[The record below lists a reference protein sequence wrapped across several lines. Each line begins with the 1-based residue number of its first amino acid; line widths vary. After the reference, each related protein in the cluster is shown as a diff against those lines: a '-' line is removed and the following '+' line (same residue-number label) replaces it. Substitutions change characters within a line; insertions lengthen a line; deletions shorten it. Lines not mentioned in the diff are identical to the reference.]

1 MSRVPY
7 SSLLWPVGD
16 TAQADHSAPVD
27 SVKASAAL
35 GVDRSSPEAFAASLP
50 FAPSDVTAGSES
62 ELQTAVFGAADN
74 VDLPLQIRQSNY
86 FANVIKHA
94 AAQETSKR
102 AITAIERYLDDN
114 PSQTWENSWVRFPI
128 AHLNPHTL
136 RVLNEDLRAV
146 RSDAHSP
153 PRPDKHKF
161 FVRDERGTDCVRVPI
176 SYVLKLALAQLL
188 GAQERVPRTI
198 YHTAYRLMDHFINDH
213 CSPETLSFFVTPPSA
228 NAGPGRA
235 LARETAKRFLLTH
248 LLLSYADEA
257 FYLRASGQK
266 PLVYFS
272 PLTPSRQK
280 QLNECISDAYYRD
293 LFCSPCLSGWDNGE
307 EKYRYMRLCH
317 EVLSRSQLNA
327 VTKLRDAGIITSNLV
342 VLPNTSNLSLSNN
355 GTHVSLGSLRIKRA
369 LSTANTGFGPAHE
382 KYFSDLAIKIVE
394 HFLPLFVG
402 TYSAAPQ
409 RLNFADFHPET
420 ILGFL
425 PHQLD
430 YTQLRMLWSQWKDK
444 ASIKVLGYPLS
455 PLGPVWLDNALARG
469 LNLRGD
475 HVPDRRLLDYL
486 VALGSTD
493 QSPAL
498 NGELGNSERLK
509 LDLADMGSFDTRM
522 SFYMF
527 YRAREHTNVGYSGFE
542 ARYYSQFQTFGAD
555 MTNAVQLQALVSSLA
570 YHYMLGGQVAHA
582 HIPDTRAVESER
594 RQIMF
599 ATAMGLEHFYVHRET
614 ENMFLRGVLQHTQK
628 TRASRR
634 YRNHL
639 KVEITDYRVALL
651 KKMRADAP
659 ALIAVHNADAVL
671 DDAHARMTQP
681 DCAAADRLTQAIL
694 AQAGAR
700 TPRQLSSAEFN
711 AAAETYYRGT
721 LREGML
727 DEALA
732 WFAEDLQALEH
743 ANDLDAAQRQALRHT
758 LTHPSPTEFLRGVAP
773 GVLKSTLPQRELHKL
788 INLLLISID
797 YDTQRARSAIN
808 PSENHE
814 NDATPVRGSQHG

>member
-1 MSRVPY
+1 MSRVPF
-7 SSLLWPVGD
+7 SSLLWPASN
-16 TAQADHSAPVD
+16 THTQESSAPPNA
-27 SVKASAAL
+27 ASAAAAF
-35 GVDRSSPEAFAASLP
+35 GVDFSRSEAFAASLP
-50 FAPSDVTAGSES
+50 FAPGDVTAGSES
-62 ELQTAVFGAADN
+62 ELQTAVIGAGDH

-102 AITAIERYLDDN
+102 AITAIERYLEDN
-114 PSQTWENSWVRFPI
+114 PSQVWENSWVRFPI
-128 AHLNPHTL
+128 THLSPHAL

-146 RSDAHSP
+146 RSDAHSLA
-153 PRPDKHKF
+153 RSDKHKF
-161 FVRDERGTDCVRVPI
+161 FVRDERGTDCARVPI

-198 YHTAYRLMDHFINDH
+198 YQTAYRLMDYFINDH

-228 NAGPGRA
+228 TAGPGRA

-248 LLLSYADEA
+248 LLLSYADAA

-293 LFCSPCLSGWDNGE
+293 LFCSPCLSGWDKGE

-327 VTKLRDAGIITSNLV
+327 VTKLRDAGIITRNLV

-369 LSTANTGFGPAHE
+369 LETANSGFGPAHE
-382 KYFSDLAIKIVE
+382 KYFSDLAIKIIE

-402 TYSAAPQ
+402 AYSAAPQ

-430 YTQLRMLWSQWKDK
+430 YTQLRMLWGQWKDK
-444 ASIKVLGYPLS
+444 ASLKFFGYAVS
-455 PLGPVWLDNALARG
+455 PLGPVWMDQALARG
-469 LNLRGD
+469 LMLRGD

-498 NGELGNSERLK
+498 NGQPGNSERLK
-509 LDLADMGSFDTRM
+509 NDLADMGVFDARM

-527 YRAREHTNVGYSGFE
+527 YKAREHAHVGYSGFE

-555 MTNAVQLQALVSSLA
+555 MTNAVQLQTLVNALA
-570 YHYMLGGQVAHA
+570 YHYILGGHTHHA
-582 HIPDTRAVESER
+582 DIPDTRAVESER

-599 ATAMGLEHFYVHRET
+599 ATAMGLSHFYVRRNT
-614 ENMFLRGVLQHTQK
+614 ENVFLRDVLQHTQK

-639 KVEITDYRVALL
+639 KVEIADYRAALL
-651 KKMRADAP
+651 KKMRVDAP
-659 ALIAVHNADAVL
+659 ALIAVHDAEALVN
-671 DDAHARMTQP
+671 DALARITEP
-681 DCAAADRLTQAIL
+681 GRGTADRLTQAIL
-694 AQAGAR
+694 AEAGAR
-700 TPRQLSSAEFN
+700 TPRQLSAAEFN
-711 AAAETYYRGT
+711 SAAETYYRGA
-721 LREGML
+721 LRDGML
-727 DEALA
+727 GEALE
-732 WFAEDLQALEH
+732 WFAEDLHVLEN

-758 LTHPSPTEFLRGVAP
+758 LTHSSASEFLRSVAP
-773 GVLKSTLPQRELHKL
+773 GVPRSTLPQRELHKL
-788 INLLLISID
+788 ISLLLISID
-797 YDTQRARSAIN
+797 YDTQHAQSTVNQR
-808 PSENHE
+808 ENQG
-814 NDATPVRGSQHG
+814 NDATSVRGSQQR

>member
-1 MSRVPY
+1 MSRVPF

-16 TAQADHSAPVD
+16 TAQADYSAPID
-27 SVKASAAL
+27 SVSAAAAL
-35 GVDRSSPEAFAASLP
+35 GVDRSSQEAFAASLP
-50 FAPSDVTAGSES
+50 FALGDVTAGSES
-62 ELQTAVFGAADN
+62 ELQTAVIGAADN

-86 FANVIKHA
+86 FENVIKHA

-128 AHLNPHTL
+128 AHLNPHAL
-136 RVLNEDLRAV
+136 RVFNEDLRAV

-153 PRPDKHKF
+153 PRSDKHKF
-161 FVRDERGTDCVRVPI
+161 FVRDERGTDLARVPI

-198 YHTAYRLMDHFINDH
+198 YHTAYRLMDHFINDN

-228 NAGPGRA
+228 TSGPGRA

-280 QLNECISDAYYRD
+280 QLNDCISDAYYRD

-355 GTHVSLGSLRIKRA
+355 GTHVSLGSVRIKRA
-369 LSTANTGFGPAHE
+369 LENANSGFGPAHE

-430 YTQLRMLWSQWKDK
+430 YTQMRMLWSQWKDK
-444 ASIKVLGYPLS
+444 AGLKLLGYPLS
-455 PLGPVWLDNALARG
+455 PLGPVWLDKALARG
-469 LNLRGD
+469 LRLRGD

-498 NGELGNSERLK
+498 NGQLGNSDRLK
-509 LDLADMGSFDTRM
+509 LDLADMGAFDARM

-527 YRAREHTNVGYSGFE
+527 YKAREHANVGFSGFE
-542 ARYYSQFQTFGAD
+542 GRYYSQFQTFGDD
-555 MTNAVQLQALVSSLA
+555 MTNAVQLQMLVSALA
-570 YHYMLGGQVAHA
+570 YHYILGGQVQHT

-599 ATAMGLEHFYVHRET
+599 AAAMGLEHFYVRRET
-614 ENMFLRGVLQHTQK
+614 DNAFLRDVLRHTQK
-628 TRASRR
+628 TRPSRR
-634 YRNHL
+634 YRNYL
-639 KVEITDYRVALL
+639 KVEIADYRAALL
-651 KKMRADAP
+651 KKLRADAP
-659 ALIAVHNADAVL
+659 ALIAVHDADAVVN
-671 DDAHARMTQP
+671 DALARVTEP
-681 DCAAADRLTQAIL
+681 GRGAADRLTRAIL
-694 AQAGAR
+694 AEAGAR
-700 TPRQLSSAEFN
+700 TPEKLSTAEFN
-711 AAAETYYRGT
+711 GAAEAYYRGT
-721 LREGML
+721 LRDGML
-727 DEALA
+727 GEALN
-732 WFAEDLQALEH
+732 WFAEDLHALEN
-743 ANDLDAAQRQALRHT
+743 ASDLDAAQRQALCHT
-758 LTHPSPTEFLRGVAP
+758 LTHPSPSEFLRGVAP
-773 GVLKSTLPQRELHKL
+773 GVLRSTLPQRELHKL

-797 YDTQRARSAIN
+797 YDTQRAHSAVN
-808 PSENHE
+808 QPENQQD
-814 NDATPVRGSQHG
+814 DATSVRGSRHG